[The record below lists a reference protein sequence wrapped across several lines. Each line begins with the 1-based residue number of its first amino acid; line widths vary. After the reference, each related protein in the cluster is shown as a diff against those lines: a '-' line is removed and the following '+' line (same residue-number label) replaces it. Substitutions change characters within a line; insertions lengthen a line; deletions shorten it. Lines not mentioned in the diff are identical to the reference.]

1 MFWRWALFRDI
12 QDKDVEQLQHPL
24 RQNQEIITNKAGG
37 GVDKDLRKEIEDQI
51 NEDLK
56 EINVEKIDKTDIIRL
71 RGTV

>member
-12 QDKDVEQLQHPL
+12 QDKNVEQLQHPL
-24 RQNQEIITNKAGG
+24 RKNQEIITNKAGG